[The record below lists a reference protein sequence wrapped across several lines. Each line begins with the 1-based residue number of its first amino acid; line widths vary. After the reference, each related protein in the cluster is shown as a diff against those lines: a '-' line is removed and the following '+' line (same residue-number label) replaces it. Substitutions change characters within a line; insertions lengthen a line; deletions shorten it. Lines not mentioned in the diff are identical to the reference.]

1 MASKSKEA
9 TEPSPLKT
17 RGKGGTSDN
26 NETIERILNAAE
38 EEFAEKGVFGARVDQ
53 IAKRA
58 DVAKAL
64 IYYYFNGKEELLKA
78 VIKRTFEK
86 SGEYKRTFLNNQKE
100 GEDTFDALSHAGATY
115 IGDQLNV
122 FRIMMVELLRKEN
135 TGGEIFTIM
144 DDFFNGLKRSSSDPM
159 LSKKLNSEEVQP
171 ELFFFGSIPL
181 MLFLLLEDKW
191 LTHYQIDRAALRAQ
205 FFSSA
210 ATVMRSL
217 LTKD

>member
-1 MASKSKEA
+1 MALKPKEEA
-9 TEPSPLKT
+9 EHLPLKT
-17 RGKGGTSDN
+17 RGKGGTSESN
-26 NETIERILNAAE
+26 ATIEQILSAAE
-38 EEFAEKGVFGARVDQ
+38 NEFAEKGVSGARVDQ

-58 DVAKAL
+58 NVAKAL

-86 SGEYKRTFLNNQKE
+86 SSEYKRTFLNTGKE
-100 GEDTFDALSHAGATY
+100 GEDIFDALSHAGATY

-135 TGGEIFTIM
+135 TGGELFTIM
-144 DDFFNGLKRSSSDPM
+144 DELFAGLKQSSSDPT

-191 LTHYQIDRAALRAQ
+191 LAHYQVDREALRAQ

-217 LTKD
+217 LMKH